1 MGVRDGELASGSEP
15 ASANEPAPQKVAL
28 VTGGSRGIGYA
39 VCRRLSDEGYA
50 IVAAARTGQ
59 ELEALDAEFRERGRT
74 IACHGLDIGD
84 ADDVAALFKAIGER
98 FGHLDA
104 VVNSA
109 GISYVAPVA
118 LAKLDRCSDVLQVNL
133 MGAFIV
139 SREAVRMMTRQ
150 RHGRIVHIGSISGTI
165 GARYNAIYAA
175 SKAGVAGLVK
185 SLALEV
191 APLGITVNAVQPG
204 TVHTELFEQTHGARA
219 KIKGIS
225 LEEQKRIME
234 EDNPQKRLVMP
245 DEIAAAVSYLLGDG
259 AASVNGHLLTV
270 DGGRSIA

>member
-1 MGVRDGELASGSEP
+1 MT
-15 ASANEPAPQKVAL
+15 ASASKIAL

-39 VCRRLSDEGYA
+39 VCKRLSDDGYT
-50 IVAAARTGQ
+50 IVAAARTMD
-59 ELEALDAEFRERGRT
+59 ELDALQAEFQALGRE
-74 IACHGLDIGD
+74 IVCHGFDISD
-84 ADDVAALFKAIGER
+84 AVAVEQLVSQTQAQ
-98 FGHLDA
+98 FGRIDA

-118 LAKLDRCSDVLQVNL
+118 LAKLDRCEAVLQVNL
-133 MGAFIV
+133 MGAFMI
-139 SREAVRMMTRQ
+139 SKAAVRVMTRQ

-165 GARYNAIYAA
+165 GAAYNAIYAA

-191 APLGITVNAVQPG
+191 GSLGITVNAVQPG
-204 TVHTELFEQTHGARA
+204 TVHTDLFEQTHGARA
-219 KIKGIS
+219 KIRGIS
-225 LEEQKRIME
+225 LDEQKRIME

-245 DEIAAAVSYLLGDG
+245 EEIAAAVAYLVSDG
-259 AASVNGHLLTV
+259 AASVNGHLLSV

>member
-1 MGVRDGELASGSEP
+1 MSEMSKDP
-15 ASANEPAPQKVAL
+15 DSMQKVAL
-28 VTGGSRGIGYA
+28 VTGGSRGIGLA
-39 VCRRLSDEGYA
+39 VCRKLSDDGFA
-50 IVAAARTGQ
+50 IVAAARTED
-59 ELEALDAEFRERGRT
+59 ELKALQADFESRGRT
-74 IACHGLDIGD
+74 IACFGLDI
-84 ADDVAALFKAIGER
+84 ADGAAVEQLVKDVQSR
-98 FGHLDA
+98 FGRLDA

-118 LAKLDRCSDVLQVNL
+118 LANIERCQEVMQVNL
-133 MGAFIV
+133 MGAFML
-139 SREAVRMMTRQ
+139 SRASVRLMTRQ
-150 RHGRIVHIGSISGTI
+150 KFGRIVHIGSISGTI
-165 GARYNAIYAA
+165 GASYNAIYAA

-219 KIKGIS
+219 KIKGIT

-234 EDNPQKRLVMP
+234 ADNPQKRLVMP
-245 DEIAAAVSYLLGDG
+245 DEIASAVAFLVSDG
-259 AASVNGHLLTV
+259 ASAVNGHLLTV

>member
-1 MGVRDGELASGSEP
+1 MNTETESKLQR
-15 ASANEPAPQKVAL
+15 VAL

-39 VCRRLSDEGYA
+39 VCKQLSDAGYA
-50 IVAAARTGQ
+50 IVAAART
-59 ELEALDAEFRERGRT
+59 EDELKALEAEFQKQGRV
-74 IACHGLDIGD
+74 IACHGLDISKAD
-84 ADDVAALFKAIGER
+84 AVAALFKAINEE
-98 FGHLDA
+98 FGRLDV

-118 LAKLDRCSDVLQVNL
+118 LANLERCNDVLQVNL
-133 MGAFIV
+133 MGAFMI
-139 SREAVRMMTRQ
+139 SKEAVRMMTRQ
-150 RHGRIVHIGSISGTI
+150 RHGRIVLIGSISGTI
-165 GARYNAIYAA
+165 GASYNAIYAA

-219 KIKGIS
+219 KIKGIT
-225 LEEQKRIME
+225 LDEQKAMLE
-234 EDNPQKRLVMP
+234 QDNPQKRLVTVH
-245 DEIAAAVSYLLGDG
+245 DIAAAVSYLVSDG